1 MALHVLY
8 KEIGNKLRHDF
19 PFEADANIRSVLN
32 LAGIQIADREQ
43 QKCV

>member
-8 KEIGNKLRHDF
+8 KQMGNKLTRDF